1 LTFLT
6 DRKTKEIPCTGCKTA
21 IHWPPESQ
29 LQTHLGNWAE
39 PALCGACKRDL
50 TEAARAAER
59 EALRH
64 GGHLIGAGIHAVA
77 PDVSGIHAAPQIE
90 TQSETA
96 TETETVAEIPGEV
109 RPQGLAQGL
118 APGLAPGLAQ
128 SLAQGLAMEGQ
139 PHALPPSDEATGPG
153 SNGLSDAGSSDT
165 NAQP

>member
-1 LTFLT
+1 MARDQTASVAAANRKREIRPPERRCDDCLAFLT

-64 GGHLIGAGIHAVA
+64 GGHLHVTGAASDPIPRVSDVPEQPAEAEPAAEAERA
-77 PDVSGIHAAPQIE
+77 PPAEQIDN
-90 TQSETA
+90 
-96 TETETVAEIPGEV
+96 PG
-109 RPQGLAQGL
+109 G
-118 APGLAPGLAQ
+118 
-128 SLAQGLAMEGQ
+128 
-139 PHALPPSDEATGPG
+139 
-153 SNGLSDAGSSDT
+153 GSSESG
-165 NAQP
+165 AQT